1 MQEVCKI
8 LWTDVQ
14 LPLPW
19 AIKAVSGWFT
29 RHMKFSRYMLPSN
42 KGSKF
47 KKLHFNADADA
58 AAGNKH
64 KKPCKKQKKSPAD
77 VSKEV
82 VYSHST
88 VAERTKFHQS
98 QVLTSPRLSS
108 VLTSPRVTSP
118 RVYKSQEQ
126 NSTTTGT
133 PARFSEKF
141 IAGDLVIIGE
151 DQFTFYARA
160 SIGTLSTLFSIVFR
174 IATIVLTDYCLR
186 RCWC

>member
-1 MQEVCKI
+1 M
-8 LWTDVQ
+8 
-14 LPLPW
+14 
-19 AIKAVSGWFT
+19 A
-29 RHMKFSRYMLPSN
+29 SN
-42 KGSKF
+42 SKF
-47 KKLHFNADADA
+47 KKLLLNADADA
-58 AAGNKH
+58 AAGNK
-64 KKPCKKQKKSPAD
+64 PKKQKKSPAD

-126 NSTTTGT
+126 NSTTT

-141 IAGDLVIIGE
+141 IAGDTVIIGE

>member
-29 RHMKFSRYMLPSN
+29 RHMKFSRYMLASN
-42 KGSKF
+42 KDSKF

-58 AAGNKH
+58 AAENKP

-88 VAERTKFHQS
+88 GAERTKFHQQS
-98 QVLTSPRLSS
+98 VLTSPRLSS
-108 VLTSPRVTSP
+108 VLTSP
-118 RVYKSQEQ
+118 SQEQ

>member
-19 AIKAVSGWFT
+19 AIKAVSSWFT
-29 RHMKFSRYMLPSN
+29 RHMKLSRYTMASN
-42 KGSKF
+42 SKF
-47 KKLHFNADADA
+47 KKLLFNADADA
-58 AAGNKH
+58 AAGNK
-64 KKPCKKQKKSPAD
+64 PKKQKKSPAD

-108 VLTSPRVTSP
+108 VLTRPRVTSP

>member
-1 MQEVCKI
+1 
-8 LWTDVQ
+8 
-14 LPLPW
+14 
-19 AIKAVSGWFT
+19 
-29 RHMKFSRYMLPSN
+29 MKFSRYMLASN
-42 KGSKF
+42 KGSNCKF

-58 AAGNKH
+58 AAGNK
-64 KKPCKKQKKSPAD
+64 PKKQKKSPAD

-108 VLTSPRVTSP
+108 VLTRPRVTSP

-126 NSTTTGT
+126 NSTTVATTGT

-141 IAGDLVIIGE
+141 IAGDSVIIGE

>member
-29 RHMKFSRYMLPSN
+29 RHMKFSRYMLASN
-42 KGSKF
+42 KDSKF

-58 AAGNKH
+58 AAGNKP

-88 VAERTKFHQS
+88 GAERTKFHQQS
-98 QVLTSPRLSS
+98 VLTSPRLSS
-108 VLTSPRVTSP
+108 VLTSP
-118 RVYKSQEQ
+118 SQEQ

-133 PARFSEKF
+133 PARFSGEKF
-141 IAGDLVIIGE
+141 IAGDSVIIGE
-151 DQFTFYARA
+151 DQFAVYARA
-160 SIGTLSTLFSIVFR
+160 SIGTLSTLFPIVFR
-174 IATIVLTDYCLR
+174 IVLTDYILPAQVLVLNTNEEVA
-186 RCWC
+186 

>member
-19 AIKAVSGWFT
+19 AIKAVSSWFT
-29 RHMKFSRYMLPSN
+29 RHMKLSRYTMASN
-42 KGSKF
+42 SKF
-47 KKLHFNADADA
+47 KKLLFNADADA
-58 AAGNKH
+58 AAGNK
-64 KKPCKKQKKSPAD
+64 PKKQKKSPAD

-88 VAERTKFHQS
+88 GAERTKFHQQS
-98 QVLTSPRLSS
+98 VLTSPRLSS
-108 VLTSPRVTSP
+108 VLTSP
-118 RVYKSQEQ
+118 SQEQ

-133 PARFSEKF
+133 PARFSGEKF
-141 IAGDLVIIGE
+141 IAGDSVIIGE
-151 DQFTFYARA
+151 DQFAVYARA

-174 IATIVLTDYCLR
+174 IVLTDYILPAQVLVLNTNEEVA
-186 RCWC
+186 